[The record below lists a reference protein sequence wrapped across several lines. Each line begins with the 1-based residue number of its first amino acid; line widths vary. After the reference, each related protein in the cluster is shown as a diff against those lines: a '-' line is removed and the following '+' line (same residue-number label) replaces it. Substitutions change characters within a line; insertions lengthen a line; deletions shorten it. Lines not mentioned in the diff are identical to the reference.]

1 MKGGCFLKTNS
12 LKNGKKIVQVFVN
25 IIRYVFFI
33 SFSYVVL
40 YPFIYM
46 VVGSIKSPVD
56 AFDPTVLWVPKNI
69 DFSNFTYAAK
79 VLDLKNSIWNT
90 ITLEIFTAILQ
101 FFACAVAGYGLSR
114 FKFKGRRIMYVA
126 MILNILVPVTMIITP
141 SYVNFSHMDFLG
153 ILSLISKVI
162 GHDIRPSLIDTPGV
176 FYLPALL
183 GVGLK
188 GGLFIYIFSQFYKSI
203 PKELEEAAWV
213 DGAGPVKTFVRIV
226 APSSG
231 PAAITVL
238 LFSVVWHWNDYYLAQ
253 MYASS
258 MPTISVELNNFNL
271 TEIVQVIGGEGLT
284 KANLNYSSI
293 TLAVCI
299 IFLIP
304 MLLFYLL
311 IQRKFIASV
320 ANSGIVG

>member
-213 DGAGPVKTFVRIV
+213 DGAGPIKTFVRIV

>member
-1 MKGGCFLKTNS
+1 
-12 LKNGKKIVQVFVN
+12 
-25 IIRYVFFI
+25 
-33 SFSYVVL
+33 
-40 YPFIYM
+40 
-46 VVGSIKSPVD
+46 
-56 AFDPTVLWVPKNI
+56 
-69 DFSNFTYAAK
+69 
-79 VLDLKNSIWNT
+79 
-90 ITLEIFTAILQ
+90 
-101 FFACAVAGYGLSR
+101 
-114 FKFKGRRIMYVA
+114 

-153 ILSLISKVI
+153 ILSLISKVV
-162 GHDIRPSLIDTPGV
+162 GYDIRPSLIDTPGV
-176 FYLPALL
+176 FYLPAIM

-213 DGAGPVKTFVRIV
+213 DGAGPVKTFIRIV

-271 TEIVQVIGGEGLT
+271 NEIVQVLGGDGLT
-284 KANLNYSSI
+284 KANLNYASI
-293 TLAVCI
+293 TLSVCV

-304 MLLFYLL
+304 MLVFYLL
-311 IQRKFIASV
+311 MQRKFIASV

>member
-1 MKGGCFLKTNS
+1 
-12 LKNGKKIVQVFVN
+12 
-25 IIRYVFFI
+25 
-33 SFSYVVL
+33 
-40 YPFIYM
+40 M
-46 VVGSIKSPVD
+46 VVGSIKSSAD
-56 AFDPTVLWVPKNI
+56 AFDPTVLWVPKNL
-69 DFSNFTYAAK
+69 DFGNFTYAAK
-79 VLDLKNSIWNT
+79 VLDLKNSLRNT
-90 ITLEIFTAILQ
+90 FFLEIITAMLQ

-114 FKFKGRRIMYVA
+114 FNFKGRRIMYVA
-126 MILNILVPVTMIITP
+126 MILNILVPVTMVITP

-153 ILSLISKVI
+153 ILSLISKII
-162 GHDIRPSLIDTPGV
+162 GHDIRPNLIDTPGV

-213 DGAGPVKTFVRIV
+213 DGAGPVKTFMRIV

-238 LFSVVWHWNDYYLAQ
+238 LFSIVWHWNDYFLAQ

-271 TEIVQVIGGEGLT
+271 NEIIQVMGGAGLT
-284 KANLNYSSI
+284 KANLNYVSI
-293 TLAVCI
+293 TLAICI

-304 MLLFYLL
+304 MLLFYLV

>member
-1 MKGGCFLKTNS
+1 
-12 LKNGKKIVQVFVN
+12 
-25 IIRYVFFI
+25 
-33 SFSYVVL
+33 
-40 YPFIYM
+40 M
-46 VVGSIKSPVD
+46 VVGAIKSPTD
-56 AFDPTVLWVPKNI
+56 IFDPTVEWLPKNI
-69 DFSNFTYAAK
+69 DFSNFAYAVK

-90 ITLEIFTAILQ
+90 FYLEIVAAILQ
-101 FFACAVAGYGLSR
+101 FISCAVAGYGLSR
-114 FKFKGRRIMYVA
+114 FNFKGRKIMYFA
-126 MILNILVPVTMIITP
+126 MILNILVPVTMIIIP
-141 SYVNFSHMDFLG
+141 SYVNFSRMDILG
-153 ILSLISKVI
+153 ILSLISKIV

-176 FYLPALL
+176 FYLPSFL

-213 DGAGPVKTFVRIV
+213 DGAGPIKTFVRIV

-238 LFSVVWHWNDYYLAQ
+238 LFSIVWHWNDYYLAQ
-253 MYASS
+253 MYTSTT
-258 MPTISVELNNFNL
+258 PTISVELNNFNL
-271 TEIVQVIGGEGLT
+271 NEIVQVLGGDGLT
-284 KANLNYSSI
+284 QANLNYVSI
-293 TLAVCI
+293 TLSVCV

-304 MLLFYLL
+304 MLIFYLL

>member
-1 MKGGCFLKTNS
+1 MKINALKT
-12 LKNGKKIVQVFVN
+12 GKRITN
-25 IIRYVFFI
+25 IFIGILRYVFFI
-33 SFSYVVL
+33 SFSYVIL

-46 VVGSIKSPVD
+46 VVGSIKSSAD
-56 AFDPTVLWVPKNI
+56 AFDPTVLWVPKNL
-69 DFSNFTYAAK
+69 DFGNFTYAAK
-79 VLDLKNSIWNT
+79 VLDLKNSLRNT
-90 ITLEIFTAILQ
+90 FFLEIITAMLQ

-114 FKFKGRRIMYVA
+114 FNFKGRRIMYVA
-126 MILNILVPVTMIITP
+126 MILNILVPVTMVITP

-153 ILSLISKVI
+153 ILSLISKII
-162 GHDIRPSLIDTPGV
+162 GHDIRPNLIDTPGV

-213 DGAGPVKTFVRIV
+213 DGAGPVKTFMRIV

-238 LFSVVWHWNDYYLAQ
+238 LFSIVWHWNDYFLAQ

-271 TEIVQVIGGEGLT
+271 NEIIQVMGGAGLT
-284 KANLNYSSI
+284 KANLNYVSI
-293 TLAVCI
+293 TLAICI

-304 MLLFYLL
+304 MLLFYLV

>member
-1 MKGGCFLKTNS
+1 MKIITLKT
-12 LKNGKKIVQVFVN
+12 GKRVAGAFAN
-25 IIRYVFFI
+25 ILRYVFFI
-33 SFSYVVL
+33 SFSYVLL

-46 VVGSIKSPVD
+46 VVGSIKSPTD

-69 DFSNFTYAAK
+69 DFSNFTFAAK
-79 VLDLKNSIWNT
+79 VLDLKHSLWNT
-90 ITLEIFTAILQ
+90 FYLEIITAIIQ

-114 FKFKGRRIMYVA
+114 FNFKGRRIMYAA

-153 ILSLISKVI
+153 ILSLISKAI
-162 GHDIRPSLIDTPGV
+162 GHDIRPNLVDTPGV

-258 MPTISVELNNFNL
+258 MQTISVELNNFNL
-271 TEIVQVIGGEGLT
+271 NEIVQVLGGDGLT
-284 KANLNYSSI
+284 KANLNYASI
-293 TLAVCI
+293 TLSVCV

-304 MLLFYLL
+304 MLIFYLL

>member
-1 MKGGCFLKTNS
+1 MKINTLKT
-12 LKNGKKIVQVFVN
+12 GKKVTGIFVS
-25 IIRYVFFI
+25 ILRYVFFI
-33 SFSYVVL
+33 SFSYVLL

-46 VVGSIKSPVD
+46 IVGAIKSPAD
-56 AFDPTVLWVPKNI
+56 GFDPTVQWVPKNI
-69 DFSNFTYAAK
+69 DFGNFSYAAQ
-79 VLDLKNSIWNT
+79 VLDLKHSVWNT
-90 ITLEIFTAILQ
+90 LYLEIAAAILQ

-114 FKFKGRRIMYVA
+114 FNFRGRKIMYFA

-153 ILSLISKVI
+153 ILSLISKVV
-162 GHDIRPSLIDTPGV
+162 GYDIRPSLIDTPGV
-176 FYLPALL
+176 FYLPAIM

-213 DGAGPVKTFVRIV
+213 DGAGPVKTFIRIV

-271 TEIVQVIGGEGLT
+271 NEIVQVLGGDGLT
-284 KANLNYSSI
+284 KANLNYASI
-293 TLAVCI
+293 TLSVCV

-304 MLLFYLL
+304 MLVFYLL
-311 IQRKFIASV
+311 MQRKFIASV